1 MSAGRAVESRRAAIG
16 QALSRIAPKI
26 PRHERESVLDHAL
39 DSVGLARA
47 SPEMAAWLS
56 LTAYIRHT
64 FTEYEDL
71 LAEGYDADSARFFVR
86 DHMNE
91 VLEGW
96 GSPRRIEA
104 EDGE

>member
-1 MSAGRAVESRRAAIG
+1 MSAGRAVGSRRAALG

-26 PRHERESVLDHAL
+26 PRHEREAVIDHAM
-39 DSVGLARA
+39 DSPGLARA
-47 SPEMAAWLS
+47 SLDMAAWLS

-64 FTEYEDL
+64 FTEYDDL
-71 LAEGYDADSARFFVR
+71 LADGYDAESARFFVR
-86 DHMNE
+86 DSMNE

-104 EDGE
+104 GEGE